1 MVECF
6 AKIKRLTIQGKINRL
21 MVGHMGAK
29 NHLALKNE
37 SSFFKLIF
45 SLEKKD
51 CRVGMSFA
59 VTICLEWEMT
69 VFTTSISA

>member
-1 MVECF
+1 MVVVECF

-21 MVGHMGAK
+21 MGAK
-29 NHLALKNE
+29 NPLALKNE

>member
-21 MVGHMGAK
+21 MVGLMGAK

-45 SLEKKD
+45 SLENSRKKIVVSE
-51 CRVGMSFA
+51 CHLLLQSVLSGK
-59 VTICLEWEMT
+59 
-69 VFTTSISA
+69 